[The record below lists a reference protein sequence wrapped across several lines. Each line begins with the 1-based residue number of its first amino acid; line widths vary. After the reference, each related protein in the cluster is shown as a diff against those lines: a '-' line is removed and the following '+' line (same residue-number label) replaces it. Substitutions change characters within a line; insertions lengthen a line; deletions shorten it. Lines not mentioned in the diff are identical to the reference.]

1 MPGTR
6 VTIKDLA
13 KRMNLSVST
22 ISRALHNN
30 PSIGEETTR
39 EVWKL
44 AKQLGYLPNSV
55 ASNLRR
61 RKTNM
66 IGVIVPRIDIT
77 FHSYVISGVEEIAYK
92 MGYNVTIYQSKDSL
106 EREVAITG
114 ILQTNMV
121 DGIIACLALETQN
134 CSHFTRFNSLKVPLV
149 FYDRVSNDL
158 EASKVIIDDF
168 DAAFRVTEHL
178 IITGCKKI
186 AHIAGCQTTS
196 IFASRLEGYKAA
208 LLRYN
213 IPFDPNLVCCATDL
227 SYEEGSRCTRKLLKL
242 TEIPD
247 GIFCANDYTAI
258 GAIQSIKKSNL
269 RIPEDIAVA
278 GFSNYPVSTIIE
290 PALTTIDDR
299 AFEMGKTAARMLIRQ
314 IEDRDVNIASETVVI
329 KTDLIVR
336 ESTKRMVA
344 GEAPKTPVKR
354 EK

>member
-1 MPGTR
+1 MPGAR

-22 ISRALHNN
+22 ISRALHNH
-30 PSIGEETTR
+30 PSIGAETTR
-39 EVWKL
+39 EVWQL
-44 AKQLGYLPNSV
+44 AKQLGYFPNSV

-92 MGYNVTIYQSKDSL
+92 LGYNVTIYQSRDSL
-106 EREVAITG
+106 EREIAITS

-121 DGIIACLALETQN
+121 AGIIACLALETRN
-134 CSHFTRFNSLKVPLV
+134 CNHFSRFNSLRVPLV

-168 DAAFRVTEHL
+168 DAASRVTQHL
-178 IITGCKKI
+178 IDTGCRKI

-208 LLRYN
+208 LLRN
-213 IPFDPNLVCCATDL
+213 NLPFDPAMVYCTTNLT
-227 SYEEGSRCTRKLLKL
+227 YEEGAKGARKLLKL
-242 TEIPD
+242 PELPD

-258 GAIQSIKKSNL
+258 GAIQAIKKANL
-269 RIPEDIAVA
+269 KIPDDIAVA

-314 IEDRDVNIASETVVI
+314 IEERDANIASETIVL

-336 ESTKRMVA
+336 ESTR
-344 GEAPKTPVKR
+344 R
-354 EK
+354 EQTLHT

>member
-22 ISRALHNN
+22 ISRALHNH
-30 PSIGEETTR
+30 PSIGAETTK
-39 EVWKL
+39 EVWQL
-44 AKQLGYLPNSV
+44 AKQLGYFPNSV

-77 FHSYVISGVEEIAYK
+77 FHSYVISGVEEVAYK
-92 MGYNVTIYQSKDSL
+92 LGYNVTIYQSRDSL
-106 EREVAITG
+106 EREIAITS

-121 DGIIACLALETQN
+121 AGIIACLALETQN
-134 CSHFTRFNSLKVPLV
+134 CNHFSRFNSLRVPLV

-168 DAAFRVTEHL
+168 DAASRVTQHL
-178 IITGCKKI
+178 IDTGCRKI

-208 LLRYN
+208 LLRN
-213 IPFDPNLVCCATDL
+213 NLVFDPAMVYCTTNLT
-227 SYEEGSRCTRKLLKL
+227 YEEGAKGARKLLKL
-242 TEIPD
+242 PELPD

-258 GAIQSIKKSNL
+258 GAIQAIKKANL
-269 RIPEDIAVA
+269 RIPDDIAVA

-314 IEDRDVNIASETVVI
+314 IEERDANIASETIVL
-329 KTDLIVR
+329 KTDLIIR
-336 ESTKRMVA
+336 ESTRR
-344 GEAPKTPVKR
+344 EPVR
-354 EK
+354 P

>member
-22 ISRALHNN
+22 ISRALHNH
-30 PSIGEETTR
+30 PSIGEATTR

-44 AKQLGYLPNSV
+44 AKQLGYFPNSV

-92 MGYNVTIYQSKDSL
+92 MGYNVTIYQSKDSF
-106 EREVAITG
+106 EREVAITS

-121 DGIIACLALETQN
+121 AGIIACLALETRN
-134 CSHFTRFNSLKVPLV
+134 CDHFARFNSLKVPLV
-149 FYDRVSNDL
+149 FYDRVSKDL

-168 DAAFRVTEHL
+168 DAALRVTQHL
-178 IITGCKKI
+178 INIGCKRI

-208 LLRYN
+208 LQKNNL
-213 IPFDPNLVCCATDL
+213 PFDPDMVCCASDL

-242 TEIPD
+242 QEMPD

-258 GAIQSIKKSNL
+258 GAIQVIKKNNI

-314 IEDRDVNIASETVVI
+314 IEDRDVNVASETIVI

-336 ESTKRMVA
+336 DSTSRQ
-344 GEAPKTPVKR
+344 PVKA
-354 EK
+354 EN

>member
-1 MPGTR
+1 MPGAR

-22 ISRALHNN
+22 ISRALHNH
-30 PSIGEETTR
+30 PSIGAETTK

-44 AKQLGYLPNSV
+44 AKQLGYFPNSV

-77 FHSYVISGVEEIAYK
+77 FHSYVISGVEEVAYK
-92 MGYNVTIYQSKDSL
+92 LGYNVTIYQSRDSL
-106 EREVAITG
+106 EREIAITS

-121 DGIIACLALETQN
+121 AGIIACLALETRN
-134 CSHFTRFNSLKVPLV
+134 CNHFSRFNSLKVPLV

-168 DAAFRVTEHL
+168 DAASRVTQHL
-178 IITGCKKI
+178 IDTGCRKI

-208 LLRYN
+208 LIRNNLSY
-213 IPFDPNLVCCATDL
+213 DPALVYCTSNLT
-227 SYEEGSRCTRKLLKL
+227 YEEGAKGARKLLKL
-242 TEIPD
+242 PELPD

-258 GAIQSIKKSNL
+258 GAIQAIKKANL
-269 RIPEDIAVA
+269 KIPDDIAVA

-314 IEDRDVNIASETVVI
+314 IEERDANIASETIVI

-336 ESTKRMVA
+336 ESTR
-344 GEAPKTPVKR
+344 R
-354 EK
+354 EQALHT

>member
-22 ISRALHNN
+22 ISRALHNH
-30 PSIGEETTR
+30 PSIGAETTR

-44 AKQLGYLPNSV
+44 AKQLGYFPNSV

-77 FHSYVISGVEEIAYK
+77 FHSYVISGVEEVAYK
-92 MGYNVTIYQSKDSL
+92 MGYNVTIYQSRDSL
-106 EREVAITG
+106 EREMAITT

-121 DGIIACLALETQN
+121 AGIIACLALETRN
-134 CSHFTRFNSLKVPLV
+134 CSHFSRFNSLKVPLV

-168 DAAFRVTEHL
+168 DAASRVTQHL
-178 IITGCKKI
+178 IDTGCRKI

-196 IFASRLEGYKAA
+196 IFASRHEGYRAA
-208 LLRYN
+208 LLRNNLPY
-213 IPFDPNLVCCATDL
+213 DPAMVCCTSNL
-227 SYEEGSRCTRKLLKL
+227 TYEEGAKCARKLLKL
-242 TEIPD
+242 PELPD

-258 GAIQSIKKSNL
+258 GAIQVIKKSNL
-269 RIPEDIAVA
+269 KIPDDIAVA

-314 IEDRDVNIASETVVI
+314 IEERDANIASETIVI
-329 KTDLIVR
+329 RTDLIVR
-336 ESTKRMVA
+336 ESTRR
-344 GEAPKTPVKR
+344 EPVR
-354 EK
+354 P